1 MPPHIEAHRLKA
13 CGIKERCEY
22 MSNIQLK
29 NPKDERDFQELVNEV
44 RQLNL
49 NMCEWELIE
58 YFDSE
63 NDVERAFIIQENYR
77 TINPKILAVLAVH
90 PEESEMIRQAAQ
102 AALDALKVQ
111 ERGDDL
117 INQDN
122 ILEHEEVEL
131 SISLH

>member
-1 MPPHIEAHRLKA
+1 
-13 CGIKERCEY
+13 

-77 TINPKILAVLAVH
+77 IINPKILAVLAVH